1 MSAKEFFI
9 SLFTLALIA
18 FPSAAAARGGNRG
31 GDYRENLQYEGWA
44 RLIPT
49 HIKLQYAGGMGL
61 LSAGV
66 GWDYGKRAEWE
77 TDLLWGFLPACY
89 ADEARMTFTLRQNYI
104 PWSVR
109 IGRRVDL
116 EPLTCAMY
124 INKISGDEFWDREP
138 GRYPHGENGYYCFS
152 SRTRVHL
159 NVGQR
164 LTLQT
169 PNAGAIRSL
178 SLYYEFGV
186 NDLMLISK
194 FNNSTLALSDIVHF
208 SVGAKMHIFK

>member
-1 MSAKEFFI
+1 MSAKEFSI
-9 SLFTLALIA
+9 SLFALALLVL
-18 FPSAAAARGGNRG
+18 PSVAEACGGNRSR
-31 GDYRENLQYEGWA
+31 DNRENLQYGGWA
-44 RLIPT
+44 RMIPT

-66 GWDYGKRAEWE
+66 GWDYGERAEWE
-77 TDLLWGFLPACY
+77 TDLMWGVLPARY
-89 ADEARMTFTLRQNYI
+89 ADETRMTFTLRQNYI
-104 PWSVR
+104 PWSVH
-109 IGRRVDL
+109 IGRGVDL
-116 EPLTCAMY
+116 EPLTCAIY
-124 INKISGDEFWDREP
+124 LSKISGSEFWDREP

-152 SRTRVHL
+152 SRTRL
-159 NVGQR
+159 YLSVGQR
-164 LTLQT
+164 LTLRT

-194 FNNSTLALSDIVHF
+194 FNNRTLSLSDIIHF